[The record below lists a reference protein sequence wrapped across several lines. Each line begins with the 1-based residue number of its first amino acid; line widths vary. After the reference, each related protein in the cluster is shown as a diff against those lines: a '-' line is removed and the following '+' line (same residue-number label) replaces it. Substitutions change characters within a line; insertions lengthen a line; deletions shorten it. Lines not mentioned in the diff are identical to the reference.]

1 MTTTTIQRWQLEYDA
16 EATRQAFAQ
25 LPFGSG
31 CDCQECRNFFAA
43 IDRAFPAEF
52 IRITE
57 QLGID
62 VTKPTELAHYG
73 GEPTSLL
80 IVGGWFHFVGRI
92 IAGEDAMREDSQGTG
107 HFYLEH
113 LTPDFSLGFSSH
125 LALVAEAFRPQAVV
139 QLEFETRVP
148 WVLAEV
154 YAPDERTYEIKT

>member
-1 MTTTTIQRWQLEYDA
+1 MTTNTIQRWQLEHDP
-16 EATRQAFAQ
+16 EATRQAFVQ
-25 LPFGSG
+25 LPVGCG

-52 IRITE
+52 RRIAQ
-57 QLGID
+57 QLGIE
-62 VTKPTELAHYG
+62 VTKPAELAHNG
-73 GEPTSLL
+73 REDAGVL

-92 IAGEDAMREDSQGTG
+92 IAGADAMREDSEGTG

-125 LALVAEAFRPQAVV
+125 LALVAEPFRSQPVV

-148 WVLAEV
+148 WVLPEV
-154 YAPDERTYEIKT
+154 YAPDERTYESKT